1 METLLKDLG
10 IDHVV
15 VLDTETYYD
24 ADYSLRKLSTTDYI
38 RSGLFELQSIAFAEG
53 NAEIECYNKNEH
65 DLTAI
70 LTQFTERFPPE
81 RTAIICHNTAF
92 DGAVLN
98 YHFGYNP
105 RFLFDTLSM
114 ARAMFPHNMGVSLNE
129 VARRLGLGAK
139 IAGALNDVKGLREIP
154 PDLMDKLV
162 TYNIQDTALCR
173 DIFNDLIQGFPINEL
188 KLIDLTLKL
197 YTDPKFVGDT
207 KLAQDEY
214 NREVAAKQRLF
225 RSLCQSLDTD
235 EKGVLKLL
243 SSNPKFTQLLEDQG
257 VEVPYKW
264 SVKQDKWVPAL
275 AKNDLGFQELCEHPD
290 EYIRLLCEARLS
302 AKSTIVETR
311 AQRFIRYA
319 STGPIPVFLKMYGA
333 HTQRWSGGD
342 KFNPQNFPRTSLLR
356 QALRA
361 PAGYKLIVIDSAQI
375 EARVL
380 AYLAGQ
386 DDLLA
391 QFIDPDQDPYCTM
404 ASIIYGFEVIKDVHD
419 AERFVGKVAVLG
431 LGFGM
436 GALKYKNTLASG
448 MMGDKVVITEA
459 EAERAKQIYR
469 ERNRKI
475 VEFWWDLEH
484 IFGLMVQGYTTE
496 KYGMV
501 FEPDAVLM
509 PNGLYV
515 QYPNLRGTVNPY
527 SGKIGDFTY
536 DSRNGPT
543 KLYGGKI
550 AENLVQSYARSV
562 VADQILRVS
571 EKYRVLLAVHD
582 EGVFL
587 IPENELVTAE
597 PFIMD
602 NFRTPP
608 EWAQGIPLDA
618 ELKTADYYCK

>member
-1 METLLKDLG
+1 MDQILRKIG
-10 IDHVV
+10 IDHLV

-24 ADYSLRKLSTTDYI
+24 ADFSLRKLSTTDYI
-38 RSGLFELQSIAFAEG
+38 RSSLFELQSIAFADG
-53 NAEIECYNKNEH
+53 DAEIECYNKNEH
-65 DLTAI
+65 DLTAV
-70 LTQFTERFPPE
+70 LAEFAERFPPE

-98 YHFGYNP
+98 YHYGYNP
-105 RFLFDTLSM
+105 KFLFDTLSM
-114 ARAMFPHNMGVSLNE
+114 ARAMFPHNVGVSLNE
-129 VARRLGLGAK
+129 VAKRLGLGAK

-154 PDLMDKLV
+154 KDLMDKLV
-162 TYNIQDTALCR
+162 TYNIQDTSLCR
-173 DIFNDLIQGFPINEL
+173 DIFNDLVKDYPFKELELIN
-188 KLIDLTLKL
+188 LTLKL
-197 YTDPKFVGDT
+197 YTDPQFTGDI
-207 KLAQDEY
+207 KLAQAEY
-214 NREVAAKQRLF
+214 DREVKAKAELF
-225 RSLCQSLDTD
+225 SSLC
-235 EKGVLKLL
+235 EKLNTNEQGVLKTL
-243 SSNPKFTQLLEDQG
+243 SSNPKFAALLESENVD
-257 VEVPYKW
+257 VPVKW
-264 SVKQDKWVPAL
+264 SVKQEKWVPAF
-275 AKNDLGFQELCEHPD
+275 AKSDLGFQELCEHPN
-290 EYIRLLCEARLS
+290 EYIQLLCEARLS

-319 STGPIPVFLKMYGA
+319 STGPVPVFLKMYGA

-342 KFNPQNFPRTSLLR
+342 KFNPQNFPRSSLLR

-361 PAGYKLIVIDSAQI
+361 PDGYKLIVIDSAQI

-386 DDLLA
+386 TDLLA
-391 QFIDPDQDPYCTM
+391 LFADPDEDPYCTM
-404 ASIIYGFEVIKDVHD
+404 ASVIYNFEVTKGVHD
-419 AERFVGKVAVLG
+419 SERFVGKVAVLG

-448 MMGDKVVITEA
+448 MMGDKVIITEA
-459 EAERAKQIYR
+459 EAERAKHIYR
-469 ERNRKI
+469 DTNQKI

-484 IFGLMVQGYTTE
+484 IFGLMVQGHTIE

-509 PNGLYV
+509 PNGLYI

-550 AENLVQSYARSV
+550 AENLVQSYARSL

-571 EKYRVLLAVHD
+571 EKYRALLAVHD

-587 IPENELVTAE
+587 IPEDEIVEAE
-597 PFIMD
+597 PFVMEQFI
-602 NFRTPP
+602 TPP
-608 EWAQGIPLDA
+608 EWAAGIPLDA
-618 ELKTADYYCK
+618 ELKIADYYCK